1 MKTAEQNSSRS
12 SWENTEIAELS
23 DSCMK
28 KLREFERELNKQG
41 YWNITLVAFQIKN

>member
-23 DSCMK
+23 DSCMNSGNLK
-28 KLREFERELNKQG
+28 EN
-41 YWNITLVAFQIKN
+41 